1 MVGSVAGATV
11 AVSVTEGIVLTDI
24 SVGSVASSVGAA
36 VGEENSITAAGGCQR
51 ESTQIQMDSTTA
63 RAARKKIRCS
73 LFIMESAPFTV
84 LVLFVADAARL
95 PAI

>member
-1 MVGSVAGATV
+1 M
-11 AVSVTEGIVLTDI
+11 TEGIVLTDI

-36 VGEENSITAAGGCQR
+36 VGEENSITAGGCQR
-51 ESTQIQMDSTTA
+51 ESMQIQMDSTTA
-63 RAARKKIRCS
+63 RAARKNIRCS

>member
-1 MVGSVAGATV
+1 MGSVADGTIALSKVGGVVATD
-11 AVSVTEGIVLTDI
+11 VSTD
-24 SVGSVASSVGAA
+24 SVASSVGTTE
-36 VGEENSITAAGGCQR
+36 GDENSINAAGGCQR

-63 RAARKKIRCS
+63 KAARKSIRYS

>member
-1 MVGSVAGATV
+1 M
-11 AVSVTEGIVLTDI
+11 AVSVAEGIVLTDI

-36 VGEENSITAAGGCQR
+36 VGEENSITAAAGGCQR

-63 RAARKKIRCS
+63 RAARKNIKCS
-73 LFIMESAPFTV
+73 LFIMESAPSTV
-84 LVLFVADAARL
+84 LVLFVVDAARL